1 MPPVI
6 RFMNVSKRYNLGLTR
21 TSLPSVV
28 SQWAKQTLR
37 RGNSSVDRKYHWALQ
52 DVSFDLEK
60 GQSLA
65 LVGPNGAGKSTIL
78 KLLAK
83 ITNPTSGQVEVNG
96 QLSALIELGAGFHPD
111 LTGRENIF
119 LNGTILGLTYKEI
132 QKRFDEIVDFSEIE
146 EFIDTPVKRYSSG
159 MTVRLG
165 FAVASCI
172 EPDILLVDEVLAV
185 GDASF
190 RQKCIER
197 IKTLLNNGTS
207 LIFVS
212 HDMGLVRAVCERAIR
227 IEHGQVQNIGTSGE
241 IIDIYN
247 QALEKRRIEKM
258 SLSNDAAED
267 VEGGVEVT
275 KVEVCDANGKPVS
288 EVHGDDTVEVRVHY
302 TAYRNIGK
310 SNAIFLI
317 YRSDGLPCFSLR
329 SHLDQFPMT
338 IEKGQ
343 GEYSVKIDPLQLF
356 GGMYY
361 AITWVMNADDSDG
374 IAYGASE
381 WFEVKNRTS
390 GREVH
395 SAVFEPNRKWNQMV
409 LFTRQYHRWRTSKR
423 SRYGC
428 SLKRS
433 NFLKHATS
441 FGHGLSVPCGAA
453 TSSRLWVGCGLS
465 FSLLQLWPSLRLFSH
480 ALFP

>member
-28 SQWAKQTLR
+28 SQWAKQALR
-37 RGNSSVDRKYHWALQ
+37 GGNSSDRRYHWALR
-52 DVSFDLEK
+52 DVSFELEK

-83 ITNPTSGQVEVNG
+83 ITNPTSGKAEVNG

-119 LNGTILGLTYKEI
+119 LNGTILGLTYKDI
-132 QKRFDEIVDFSEIE
+132 QRRYDEIVAFSEIE

-212 HDMGLVRAVCERAIR
+212 HDMGLVRAVCERAIY
-227 IEHGQVQNIGTSGE
+227 IDHGQVQNTGTSGE

-247 QALEKRRIEKM
+247 QVLDRQRIEKM
-258 SLSNDAAED
+258 NRADGSADD

-275 KVEVCDANGKPVS
+275 KVEALGADGEPVR
-288 EVHGDDTVEVRVHY
+288 EIYGDEPIEIRVKY
-302 TAYRNIGK
+302 TAYKNLGK
-310 SNAIFLI
+310 SNAIILI
-317 YRSDGLPCFSLR
+317 YRSDGLMCANMR
-329 SHLDQFPMT
+329 SYLDGYPMT
-338 IEKGQ
+338 IEKGE
-343 GEYSVKIDPLQLF
+343 GEYSVKLNPLQLF
-356 GGMYY
+356 GGTYY
-361 AITWVMNADDSDG
+361 AITWIMNADDSDG

-381 WFEVKNRTS
+381 WFEVRNRVP
-390 GREVH
+390 GREAH
-395 SAVFEPNRKWNQMV
+395 IAVYEPNRTWVQNA
-409 LFTRQYHRWRTSKR
+409 
-423 SRYGC
+423 
-428 SLKRS
+428 
-433 NFLKHATS
+433 HAAI
-441 FGHGLSVPCGAA
+441 PQ
-453 TSSRLWVGCGLS
+453 SSRQS
-465 FSLLQLWPSLRLFSH
+465 
-480 ALFP
+480 

>member
-28 SQWAKQTLR
+28 SQWAKQTLTS
-37 RGNSSVDRKYHWALQ
+37 GGDSSGRKYHWALR
-52 DVSFDLEK
+52 DVSFELEK

-83 ITNPTSGQVEVNG
+83 ITNPTSGEAKVNG

-119 LNGTILGLTYKEI
+119 LNGTILGLSYKDI

-197 IKTLLNNGTS
+197 IKTLLNDGTS

-212 HDMGLVRAVCERAIR
+212 HDMGLVRAVCERAIY
-227 IEHGQVQNIGTSGE
+227 IDHGQVQATGTSGE
-241 IIDIYN
+241 IIDLYN
-247 QALEKRRIEKM
+247 QVLEKKRIEKM
-258 SLSNDAAED
+258 NQADDSFNE

-275 KVEVCDANGKPVS
+275 KVDVLDANGEPVR
-288 EVHGDDTVEVRVHY
+288 EMYGDEPLEVRIQY

-310 SNAIFLI
+310 SNAIVLI
-317 YRSDGLPCFSLR
+317 YRSDGLPCCNMR
-329 SHLDQFPMT
+329 SHLDEFSMT

-343 GEYSVKIDPLQLF
+343 GEYSLRINPLQLF

-361 AITWVMNADDSDG
+361 AITWIMNADDSDG

-381 WFEVKNRTS
+381 WFEVKNHVS
-390 GREVH
+390 GREAH
-395 SAVFEPNRKWNQMV
+395 TAVFEPNRKWNQKILLSAGSV
-409 LFTRQYHRWRTSKR
+409 GTLQQGGLDARSSTTTS
-423 SRYGC
+423 
-428 SLKRS
+428 
-433 NFLKHATS
+433 
-441 FGHGLSVPCGAA
+441 
-453 TSSRLWVGCGLS
+453 
-465 FSLLQLWPSLRLFSH
+465 
-480 ALFP
+480 

>member
-1 MPPVI
+1 MKPVI
-6 RFMNVSKRYNLGLTR
+6 QFSNVSKRYNLGLTR

-37 RGNSSVDRKYHWALQ
+37 GGNSSDRKYHWALKN
-52 DVSFDLEK
+52 VSFDLEK

-83 ITNPTSGQVEVNG
+83 ITNPTSGKAEVNG

-119 LNGTILGLTYKEI
+119 LNGTILGLTYKDI
-132 QKRFDEIVDFSEIE
+132 QRRYDEIVDFSEIE

-212 HDMGLVRAVCERAIR
+212 HDMGLVRSVCERAIY
-227 IEHGQVQNIGTSGE
+227 IDHGLVQNTGTSGE

-247 QALEKRRIEKM
+247 QVLDRQRIEKM
-258 SLSNDAAED
+258 NRADGSADD

-275 KVEVCDANGKPVS
+275 KVEALGADGKPVQ
-288 EVHGDDTVEVRVHY
+288 EIYGDQPLEIRVKY
-302 TAYRNIGK
+302 AAYKDIGK
-310 SNAIFLI
+310 ANAIILI
-317 YRSDGLPCFSLR
+317 YRSDGLMCANIR
-329 SHLDQFPMT
+329 SYLDGYPMS
-338 IEKGQ
+338 IEKGE
-343 GEYSVKIDPLQLF
+343 GEYSVKLDPLQLF
-356 GGMYY
+356 GGTYY
-361 AITWVMNADDSDG
+361 AITWIMNADDSDG

-381 WFEVKNRTS
+381 WFEVKNRVP
-390 GREVH
+390 GREAH
-395 SAVFEPNRKWNQMV
+395 IAVYEPNRTWVQNAPASIPQ
-409 LFTRQYHRWRTSKR
+409 
-423 SRYGC
+423 
-428 SLKRS
+428 
-433 NFLKHATS
+433 
-441 FGHGLSVPCGAA
+441 
-453 TSSRLWVGCGLS
+453 SSRQS
-465 FSLLQLWPSLRLFSH
+465 
-480 ALFP
+480 

>member
-1 MPPVI
+1 MKPVLQ
-6 RFMNVSKRYNLGLTR
+6 FSNVSKRYNLGLTR
-21 TSLPSVV
+21 TSLPSVI
-28 SQWAKQTLR
+28 SQWAKQALR
-37 RGNSSVDRKYHWALQ
+37 KGSFIPDKKYHWALK

-65 LVGPNGAGKSTIL
+65 LIGPNGAGKSTIL

-83 ITNPTSGQVEVNG
+83 ITNPTSGKVEVNG

-119 LNGTILGLTYKEI
+119 LNGTILGLTYKDI
-132 QKRFDEIVDFSEIE
+132 QKRFDEIVEFSEIQ

-197 IKTLLNNGTS
+197 IKVLLNNGTS

-212 HDMGLVRAVCERAIR
+212 HDMGLVRAVCERAIY
-227 IEHGQVQNIGTSGE
+227 IEHGEVQKSGSSSE
-241 IIDIYN
+241 IIDLYN
-247 QALEKRRIEKM
+247 QVLEKRRIEKM
-258 SLSNDAAED
+258 NLSDDEFD
-267 VEGGVEVT
+267 EVEGGVEIT
-275 KVEVCDANGKPVS
+275 KVELIDTNGEPIH
-288 EVHGDDTVEVRVHY
+288 EIYGDEPVEVRVQY

-310 SNAIFLI
+310 SNAIVLI
-317 YRSDGLPCFSLR
+317 YRSDGLPCCNMR
-329 SHLDQFPMT
+329 SHLDQFPMA

-343 GEYSVKIDPLQLF
+343 GEYSIKIDPLQLF

-381 WFEVKNRTS
+381 WFEVKNRTP
-390 GREVH
+390 GREAHV
-395 SAVFEPNRKWNQMV
+395 AVYEPNRIWNQNV
-409 LFTRQYHRWRTSKR
+409 RFTADPAGTRPKERGMDAYSGTTTS
-423 SRYGC
+423 
-428 SLKRS
+428 
-433 NFLKHATS
+433 
-441 FGHGLSVPCGAA
+441 
-453 TSSRLWVGCGLS
+453 
-465 FSLLQLWPSLRLFSH
+465 
-480 ALFP
+480 

>member
-1 MPPVI
+1 MKPVLQ
-6 RFMNVSKRYNLGLTR
+6 FSNVSKRYNLGLTR
-21 TSLPSVV
+21 TSLPSVI
-28 SQWAKQTLR
+28 SQWMKQVLR
-37 RGNSSVDRKYHWALQ
+37 KSNFISDKKYHWALK

-65 LVGPNGAGKSTIL
+65 LIGPNGAGKSTIL

-83 ITNPTSGQVEVNG
+83 ITNPTSGKVEVNG

-119 LNGTILGLTYKEI
+119 LNGTILGLTYKDI

-197 IKTLLNNGTS
+197 IKVLLDNGTS

-212 HDMGLVRAVCERAIR
+212 HDMGLVRAVCERAIY
-227 IEHGQVQNIGTSGE
+227 IEHGEVQKSGLSGE
-241 IIDIYN
+241 IIDLYN
-247 QALEKRRIEKM
+247 QVLEKRRIEKM
-258 SLSNDAAED
+258 NLSDNEVDE

-275 KVEVCDANGKPVS
+275 KVELIDTNGES
-288 EVHGDDTVEVRVHY
+288 MREIYSDESVEIRVQY
-302 TAYRNIGK
+302 TAYQNIGK
-310 SNAIFLI
+310 SNAIVLI
-317 YRSDGLPCFSLR
+317 YRSDGLPCCNMR
-329 SHLDQFPMT
+329 SYLDQFPMA

-343 GEYSVKIDPLQLF
+343 GEYSVTIDPLQLF

-361 AITWVMNADDSDG
+361 AITWIMNADDSDG

-390 GREVH
+390 GREAHV
-395 SAVFEPNRKWNQMV
+395 AVYEPNRIWNQNV
-409 LFTRQYHRWRTSKR
+409 HFTADLAGTRSK
-423 SRYGC
+423 
-428 SLKRS
+428 
-433 NFLKHATS
+433 NEI
-441 FGHGLSVPCGAA
+441 
-453 TSSRLWVGCGLS
+453 
-465 FSLLQLWPSLRLFSH
+465 
-480 ALFP
+480 

>member
-1 MPPVI
+1 MKPVI
-6 RFMNVSKRYNLGLTR
+6 QFSSVSKRYNLGLTR
-21 TSLPSVV
+21 TSLPSVA
-28 SQWAKQTLR
+28 SQWLKRTIQ
-37 RGNSSVDRKYHWALQ
+37 RGNSSTNRKYHWALK
-52 DVSFDLEK
+52 DVSFELQK

-78 KLLAK
+78 KLLAR
-83 ITNPTSGQVEVNG
+83 ITHPTSGNLEVNG

-146 EFIDTPVKRYSSG
+146 NFIDTPVKRYSSG

-197 IKTLLNNGTS
+197 IKVLLENGTS

-212 HDMGLVRAVCERAIR
+212 HDMGLVRSVCERAIY
-227 IEHGQVQNIGTSGE
+227 IEHGQVQSTGTSGE
-241 IIDIYN
+241 IIDLYN
-247 QALEKRRIEKM
+247 QVLEKRRLEK
-258 SLSNDAAED
+258 LTHVDDFVDN

-275 KVEVCDANGKPVS
+275 KVEVLNAEGEPIG
-288 EVHGDDTVEVRVHY
+288 EIHGDEAVEFRIKY
-302 TAYRNIGK
+302 TAYRDLGK
-310 SNAIFLI
+310 SNAIVLV
-317 YRSDGLPCFSLR
+317 YRSDGLRCFNLR
-329 SHLDQFPMT
+329 SHLDQFPMM

-343 GEYSVKIDPLQLF
+343 GEYSVRLEPLQLF

-361 AITWVMNADDSDG
+361 AITWIMNTDDSDG

-381 WFEVKNRTS
+381 WFEVKNRVM
-390 GREVH
+390 GREANT
-395 SAVFEPNRKWNQMV
+395 AVYEPNRTWNQTIHV
-409 LFTRQYHRWRTSKR
+409 TVDTAGVIPKD
-423 SRYGC
+423 
-428 SLKRS
+428 
-433 NFLKHATS
+433 
-441 FGHGLSVPCGAA
+441 
-453 TSSRLWVGCGLS
+453 
-465 FSLLQLWPSLRLFSH
+465 
-480 ALFP
+480 

>member
-1 MPPVI
+1 MNPVI
-6 RFMNVSKRYNLGLTR
+6 QFSNVSKRYNLGLTR

-28 SQWAKQTLR
+28 SQWAKQALKR
-37 RGNSSVDRKYHWALQ
+37 RNSADRKYHWALKG
-52 DVSFDLEK
+52 VSFDLEK

-65 LVGPNGAGKSTIL
+65 LIGPNGAGKSTIL

-83 ITNPTSGQVEVNG
+83 ITNPTSGNVDVNG

-132 QKRFDEIVDFSEIE
+132 QDRYDEIVDFSEIE
-146 EFIDTPVKRYSSG
+146 DFIDTPVKRYSSG

-212 HDMGLVRAVCERAIR
+212 HDMGLVRAVCEQAIY
-227 IEHGQVQNIGTSGE
+227 IEHGKVQQIGSSGE
-241 IIDIYN
+241 IIDLYN
-247 QALEKRRIEKM
+247 QVLEKRRIEKIN
-258 SLSNDAAED
+258 LSDDENDE

-275 KVEVCDANGKPVS
+275 KVSVVDIAGKPIH
-288 EVHGDDTVEVRVHY
+288 EIYGDETIEVRVHY

-310 SNAIFLI
+310 SNALVLI
-317 YRSDGLPCFSLR
+317 YRSDGLPCCNMR
-329 SHLDQFPMT
+329 SHLDQFPMV

-361 AITWVMNADDSDG
+361 AITWVMNSDDSDG

-390 GREVH
+390 GRDVH
-395 SAVFEPNRKWNQMV
+395 SAVFEPNRKWNQKV
-409 LFTRQYHRWRTSKR
+409 LLTASTTGTLTKDRDTDDYTS
-423 SRYGC
+423 
-428 SLKRS
+428 
-433 NFLKHATS
+433 
-441 FGHGLSVPCGAA
+441 AA
-453 TSSRLWVGCGLS
+453 TS
-465 FSLLQLWPSLRLFSH
+465 
-480 ALFP
+480 

>member
-1 MPPVI
+1 MKPVI
-6 RFMNVSKRYNLGLTR
+6 EFSNVSKRYNLGLTR
-21 TSLPSVV
+21 TSLPSVIT
-28 SQWAKQTLR
+28 QWAKQTLKSDT
-37 RGNSSVDRKYHWALQ
+37 SSAEKKYHWALR

-65 LVGPNGAGKSTIL
+65 LIGPNGAGKSTIL

-83 ITNPTSGQVEVNG
+83 ITTPTSGNLEVNG

-119 LNGTILGLTYKEI
+119 LNGTILGLTYQEI

-146 EFIDTPVKRYSSG
+146 DFIDTPVKRYSSG

-212 HDMGLVRAVCERAIR
+212 HDMGLVRAVCEHAIH
-227 IEHGQVQNIGTSGE
+227 IEHGEVQSTGSSGE
-241 IIDIYN
+241 IIDLYN
-247 QALEKRRIEKM
+247 QVLEKRRLEKI
-258 SLSNDAAED
+258 SLSED
-267 VEGGVEVT
+267 ELDNVEGDVEVT
-275 KVEVCDANGKPVS
+275 KVLVLDSDGNPIRETYVDEPI
-288 EVHGDDTVEVRVHY
+288 EVRVSY

-310 SNAIFLI
+310 SNAIVLI
-317 YRSDGLPCFSLR
+317 YRSDGLPCCNMR
-329 SHLDQFPMT
+329 SYLDRYPMT

-343 GEYSVKIDPLQLF
+343 GEYSVKIDPIQLF

-395 SAVFEPNRKWNQMV
+395 TAVFEPNRIWNQKV
-409 LFTRQYHRWRTSKR
+409 LVTANTADTITKDRGMDDHS
-423 SRYGC
+423 S
-428 SLKRS
+428 S
-433 NFLKHATS
+433 AT
-441 FGHGLSVPCGAA
+441 A
-453 TSSRLWVGCGLS
+453 
-465 FSLLQLWPSLRLFSH
+465 
-480 ALFP
+480 

>member
-1 MPPVI
+1 MRPVI
-6 RFMNVSKRYNLGLTR
+6 QFSNVSKRYNLGLTR
-21 TSLPSVV
+21 TSLPSIV
-28 SQWAKQTLR
+28 SQWAKQMLR
-37 RGNSSVDRKYHWALQ
+37 RGNSSDRKYHWALQ
-52 DVSFDLEK
+52 DVSFELEK

-83 ITNPTSGQVEVNG
+83 ITNPTSGKVEVNG

-119 LNGTILGLTYKEI
+119 LNGTILGLSYKDI
-132 QKRFDEIVDFSEIE
+132 QRRYDEIVAFSEIE

-159 MTVRLG
+159 MIVRLG

-212 HDMGLVRAVCERAIR
+212 HDMGLVRSVCERAIY
-227 IEHGQVQNIGTSGE
+227 IEHGQVQNTGTSGE

-247 QALEKRRIEKM
+247 QVLDRKRIEKM
-258 SLSNDAAED
+258 SRGDDSADE

-275 KVEVCDANGKPVS
+275 KVDVLDTDGKPVR
-288 EVHGDDTVEVRVHY
+288 EMYGDEPLEVRVNY
-302 TAYRNIGK
+302 TAYKDLGK
-310 SNAIFLI
+310 SNAIVLI
-317 YRSDGLPCFSLR
+317 YRSDGLMCANMR
-329 SHLDQFPMT
+329 TYLDGHPMT
-338 IEKGQ
+338 IER
-343 GEYSVKIDPLQLF
+343 GEGGYSVKLLPLQLF
-356 GGMYY
+356 GGTYY
-361 AITWVMNADDSDG
+361 AITWIMNADDSDG

-381 WFEVKNRTS
+381 WFEVRNRVP
-390 GREVH
+390 GREAH
-395 SAVFEPNRKWNQMV
+395 IAVYEPNRTWTQHKPFAAN
-409 LFTRQYHRWRTSKR
+409 R
-423 SRYGC
+423 
-428 SLKRS
+428 
-433 NFLKHATS
+433 A
-441 FGHGLSVPCGAA
+441 GALA
-453 TSSRLWVGCGLS
+453 KDRGND
-465 FSLLQLWPSLRLFSH
+465 
-480 ALFP
+480 A

>member
-1 MPPVI
+1 MNPVI
-6 RFMNVSKRYNLGLTR
+6 QFSNVSKRYNLGLTR
-21 TSLPSVV
+21 TSLPSIV
-28 SQWAKQTLR
+28 SQWAKQTLQ
-37 RGNSSVDRKYHWALQ
+37 RGNSSDRKYHWALK

-83 ITNPTSGQVEVNG
+83 ITNPTSGEAKVNG

-119 LNGTILGLTYKEI
+119 LNGTILGLTYKDI
-132 QKRFDEIVDFSEIE
+132 QKRYDEIVAFSEIE

-197 IKTLLNNGTS
+197 IKTLLSNGTS

-212 HDMGLVRAVCERAIR
+212 HDMGLVRSVCERAIY
-227 IEHGQVQNIGTSGE
+227 IDHGQVQNTGTSGE

-247 QALEKRRIEKM
+247 QVLDRQRIEKM
-258 SLSNDAAED
+258 SRADGGADEGD
-267 VEGGVEVT
+267 GGVEVT
-275 KVEVCDANGKPVS
+275 KVDALGTDGQPVR
-288 EVHGDDTVEVRVHY
+288 EIFGDEPLEILVKY
-302 TAYRNIGK
+302 TAFKNIGK
-310 SNAIFLI
+310 SNALILI
-317 YRSDGLPCFSLR
+317 YRSDGLMCANMR
-329 SHLDQFPMT
+329 SHIDGYPMT
-338 IEKGQ
+338 IEKGE
-343 GEYSVKIDPLQLF
+343 GEYSVRLDPLQLF
-356 GGMYY
+356 GGTYY

-381 WFEVKNRTS
+381 WFEVKNRVP
-390 GREVH
+390 GREAH
-395 SAVFEPNRKWNQMV
+395 TAVYEPNRMWNQNIHISEPS
-409 LFTRQYHRWRTSKR
+409 RQS
-423 SRYGC
+423 
-428 SLKRS
+428 
-433 NFLKHATS
+433 
-441 FGHGLSVPCGAA
+441 
-453 TSSRLWVGCGLS
+453 
-465 FSLLQLWPSLRLFSH
+465 
-480 ALFP
+480 

>member
-6 RFMNVSKRYNLGLTR
+6 SFMNVSKRYNLGLTR

-37 RGNSSVDRKYHWALQ
+37 RGSSSDRKYHWALK

-83 ITNPTSGQVEVNG
+83 ITNPTSGKVDVNG

-119 LNGTILGLTYKEI
+119 LNGTILGLTYKDI
-132 QKRFDEIVDFSEIE
+132 QKRYDEIVAFSEIE
-146 EFIDTPVKRYSSG
+146 DFIDTPVKRYSSG

-212 HDMGLVRAVCERAIR
+212 HDMGLVRSVCERAIY
-227 IEHGQVQNIGTSGE
+227 IDHGQVQNTGTSGE

-247 QALEKRRIEKM
+247 QVLDRQRIEKM
-258 SLSNDAAED
+258 NRADNTADDGGE
-267 VEGGVEVT
+267 GVEVT
-275 KVEVCDANGKPVS
+275 KVEVLGSDGQPVR
-288 EVHGDDTVEVRVHY
+288 EIFGDEPLEIRVKY
-302 TAYRNIGK
+302 TAFKNIGK
-310 SNAIFLI
+310 SNALILI
-317 YRSDGLPCFSLR
+317 YRSDGLMCANMR
-329 SHLDQFPMT
+329 SYIDGYPMT
-338 IEKGQ
+338 LEKGE
-343 GEYSVKIDPLQLF
+343 GEYSVKLDPLQLF
-356 GGMYY
+356 GGTYY
-361 AITWVMNADDSDG
+361 AITWIMNADDSDG

-381 WFEVKNRTS
+381 WFEVKNRVP
-390 GREVH
+390 GREAH
-395 SAVFEPNRKWNQMV
+395 TAVYEPNRTWTQNI
-409 LFTRQYHRWRTSKR
+409 HIS
-423 SRYGC
+423 G
-428 SLKRS
+428 
-433 NFLKHATS
+433 
-441 FGHGLSVPCGAA
+441 
-453 TSSRLWVGCGLS
+453 SSR
-465 FSLLQLWPSLRLFSH
+465 Q
-480 ALFP
+480 A

>member
-1 MPPVI
+1 MSSVI
-6 RFMNVSKRYNLGLTR
+6 QFIDVSKRYNLGLTR
-21 TSLPSVV
+21 ASLPSVV
-28 SQWAKQTLR
+28 TQWTRQMLKKGENAL
-37 RGNSSVDRKYHWALQ
+37 SDRKYHWALQ
-52 DVSFDLEK
+52 NVSFNLEK

-83 ITNPTSGQVEVNG
+83 ITNPTSGKVDVNG

-132 QKRFDEIVDFSEIE
+132 QKRYDEIVDFSEIE

-197 IKTLLNNGTS
+197 IKTLLHNGTS

-212 HDMGLVRAVCERAIR
+212 HDMGLVRAVCDRAIY
-227 IEHGQVQNIGTSGE
+227 IEHGQVQSVGTSGE
-241 IIDIYN
+241 IIDQYN
-247 QALEKRRIEKM
+247 QSLEKRRIEKM
-258 SLSNDAAED
+258 SLSYGGADV

-275 KVEVCDANGKPVS
+275 KVEVVNAEGRPIS
-288 EVHGDDTVEVRVHY
+288 EMYGDESIEIRVNY
-302 TAYRNIGK
+302 TAYKDIGK
-310 SNAIFLI
+310 SNAIVLI
-317 YRSDGLPCFSLR
+317 YRSDGLPCCNIR
-329 SHLDQFPMT
+329 THLDHFSMT
-338 IEKGQ
+338 IEKGH
-343 GEYSVKIDPLQLF
+343 GEYSVRLDPLQLY

-361 AITWVMNADDSDG
+361 ATAWVMNADDSAG
-374 IAYGASE
+374 IAYGTSE
-381 WFEVKNRTS
+381 WFEVKNRAA
-390 GREVH
+390 GRPAH
-395 SAVFEPNRKWNQMV
+395 IAIYEPNRKWSQNKTIATE
-409 LFTRQYHRWRTSKR
+409 LP
-423 SRYGC
+423 GAI
-428 SLKRS
+428 LKD
-433 NFLKHATS
+433 
-441 FGHGLSVPCGAA
+441 
-453 TSSRLWVGCGLS
+453 
-465 FSLLQLWPSLRLFSH
+465 
-480 ALFP
+480 

>member
-1 MPPVI
+1 MNPVI
-6 RFMNVSKRYNLGLTR
+6 QFSNVSKRYNLGLTR
-21 TSLPSVV
+21 TSLPSVL
-28 SQWAKQTLR
+28 SRWTKQTLR
-37 RGNSSVDRKYHWALQ
+37 GGNSSNRKYHWALQ
-52 DVSFDLEK
+52 NVSFDLEK

-83 ITNPTSGQVEVNG
+83 ITNPTSGKVDVNG

-119 LNGTILGLTYKEI
+119 LNGTILGLTYKDI

-197 IKTLLNNGTS
+197 IKSLLKNGTS

-212 HDMGLVRAVCERAIR
+212 HDMGLVRAVCERAIY
-227 IEHGQVQNIGTSGE
+227 IEHGVVQSTGTSGE
-241 IIDIYN
+241 IIDLYN
-247 QALEKRRIEKM
+247 QALEKRRIYKM
-258 SLSNDAAED
+258 SLSDDKLDD
-267 VEGGVEVT
+267 VGAGVEVN
-275 KVEVCDANGKPVS
+275 KVEVLNANGNSVR
-288 EVHGDDTVEVRVHY
+288 EIFGDEQVEIRASY
-302 TAYRNIGK
+302 TAYKDIGR
-310 SNAIFLI
+310 SNAIILV
-317 YRSDGLPCFSLR
+317 YRSDGLPCFNIR

-343 GEYSVKIDPLQLF
+343 GTYSVKIDPLQLF

-361 AITWVMNADDSDG
+361 AITWIMNADDSDG

-390 GREVH
+390 GRAAH
-395 SAVFEPNRKWNQMV
+395 IAVYEPNRTW
-409 LFTRQYHRWRTSKR
+409 
-423 SRYGC
+423 
-428 SLKRS
+428 
-433 NFLKHATS
+433 KHNIHFAVEAAGALPNERGLDDHSGTATS
-441 FGHGLSVPCGAA
+441 
-453 TSSRLWVGCGLS
+453 
-465 FSLLQLWPSLRLFSH
+465 
-480 ALFP
+480 

>member
-1 MPPVI
+1 MKPVI
-6 RFMNVSKRYNLGLTR
+6 QFSNVSKRYNLGLTR
-21 TSLPSVV
+21 TSLPSIVT
-28 SQWAKQTLR
+28 QWAKQVLR
-37 RGNSSVDRKYHWALQ
+37 RDNSSGDRKYHWALK
-52 DVSFDLEK
+52 DVSFNLEK

-83 ITNPTSGQVEVNG
+83 ITNPTSGKAEVNG

-119 LNGTILGLTYKEI
+119 LNGTILGLSYKDI
-132 QKRFDEIVDFSEIE
+132 QKRYDEIVAFSEIE

-212 HDMGLVRAVCERAIR
+212 HDMGLVRAVCERAIY
-227 IEHGQVQNIGTSGE
+227 IEHGQVQNTGTSGE

-247 QALEKRRIEKM
+247 QVLEKKRIEKM
-258 SLSNDAAED
+258 NLSDGDVSD

-275 KVEVCDANGKPVS
+275 KVEVVDSNGNTVC
-288 EVHGDDTVEVRVHY
+288 EIYGDEPVEVRVKF

-310 SNAIFLI
+310 SNAIVLI
-317 YRSDGLPCFSLR
+317 YRSDGLMCCNMR
-329 SHLDQFPMT
+329 SYLDGYPMS
-338 IEKGQ
+338 IEKGE
-343 GEYSVKIDPLQLF
+343 GGYSVKLEPLQLF

-374 IAYGASE
+374 IAYGTSE
-381 WFEVKNRTS
+381 WFEVKNRVP
-390 GREVH
+390 GREAH
-395 SAVFEPNRKWNQMV
+395 IAVYEPNRTWIQNELTNISQKS
-409 LFTRQYHRWRTSKR
+409 RQ
-423 SRYGC
+423 G
-428 SLKRS
+428 
-433 NFLKHATS
+433 
-441 FGHGLSVPCGAA
+441 
-453 TSSRLWVGCGLS
+453 
-465 FSLLQLWPSLRLFSH
+465 
-480 ALFP
+480 